1 MQTESKWQERIAALH
16 KEMDSIHYANNN
28 LYWQQMV
35 QNDAAKADF
44 YRRQDR
50 LEEVRAELDILRK

>member
-16 KEMDSIHYANNN
+16 KEMDSIHYANN
-28 LYWQQMV
+28 LSWQQMI

>member
-16 KEMDSIHYANNN
+16 KEMDSIHYANN

-50 LEEVRAELDILRK
+50 LQEVRADLDILRK

>member
-16 KEMDSIHYANNN
+16 KEMDSIHDANN
-28 LYWQQMV
+28 LCWQQMV

-44 YRRQDR
+44 YPRQDR
-50 LEEVRAELDILRK
+50 LEEVRTELDILRK